1 MHENL
6 TMNVLLSL
14 SRFIDALN
22 ERIGHTISWALLAA
36 VLICAGNA
44 LVRYLFNTSSNAWL
58 EIQWY
63 LFGAIFLLAT
73 SYTLKR
79 NEHVRIDVIAGH
91 LSKRTQAW
99 IDVLGFVFFMLPVTV
114 LILNFALPYAMESIR
129 NQEVSSNAG
138 GLIVWPAKALIPLGF
153 LLLTLQGVSELI
165 KRIGF
170 LMGKVDASVFEKQQA
185 TPAEEIE
192 AIAAANQLQV
202 PAGVVT
208 AAVFGAGEGSAS
220 ASASASNTAGGHSD
234 AQGSN
239 RGDTAGNVAE
249 A

>member
-1 MHENL
+1 
-6 TMNVLLSL
+6 MNALLSL
-14 SRFIDALN
+14 SKNIDALN
-22 ERIGHTISWALLAA
+22 ERIGQAISWALLAA
-36 VLICAGNA
+36 VLICSGNA
-44 LVRYLFNTSSNAWL
+44 LVRYLLNTSSNAWL

-79 NEHVRIDVIAGH
+79 NEHVRIDVITGH
-91 LSKRTQAW
+91 LSKRAQAW
-99 IDVLGFVFFMLPVTV
+99 IDVFGFVFFMLPVTL

-170 LMGKVDASVFEKQQA
+170 LMGKIDASVFEKQQS

-192 AIAAANQLQV
+192 AIAAANRLQV
-202 PAGVVT
+202 PTGLT
-208 AAVFGAGEGSAS
+208 AATVAADSAS
-220 ASASASNTAGGHSD
+220 TAGQPGTPS
-234 AQGSN
+234 ST

-249 A
+249 V